1 MSKQGTSPAPLS
13 ALRDNYIWLFHKA
26 GEAVVVDP
34 GEAAPVL
41 DALDTDKLRLRA
53 ILATHHHYDHV
64 GGIRELK
71 SRTGARVIGAAADG
85 IDNLDEPVREKACV
99 RIPELDMEFAVLDI
113 PGHTAGHVAFHG
125 QGWLFCGDT
134 LFSAGCGRL
143 FEGTPAEMYA
153 SLGKL
158 AALPDETQICCGH
171 EYTSANLRFA
181 AAVEP
186 GNPDIQRALEEAE
199 ACRQRGA
206 ATLPAP
212 LGRERMINPFLRCRE
227 EPVIASAARRAG
239 REISDP
245 VDVFATIRAWKDS
258 FS

>member
-1 MSKQGTSPAPLS
+1 
-13 ALRDNYIWLFHKA
+13 
-26 GEAVVVDP
+26 VVDP
-34 GEAAPVL
+34 GEAGPVL
-41 DALDTDKLRLRA
+41 DALDANKLRLRA
-53 ILATHHHYDHV
+53 ILATHHHYDHI
-64 GGIRELK
+64 GGIGELK
-71 SRTGARVIGAAADG
+71 RLTGARAIGSATDE
-85 IDNLDEPVREKACV
+85 IDNLDESVRENARV
-99 RIPELDMEFAVLDI
+99 RIPELDMEFTVLDI
-113 PGHTAGHVAFHG
+113 PGHTAGHVAFYG

-158 AALPDETQICCGH
+158 VALPDEAQICCGH

-186 GNPDIQRALEEAE
+186 GNLDIQRGIEEAE
-199 ACRQRGA
+199 ACRRRGA

-227 EPVIASAARRAG
+227 QPVIASAARRAG
-239 REISDP
+239 RELSDP